1 MVSSLSRIIGLLQV
15 DSTVGDLAG
24 NAARIESLAET
35 ARQNGAK
42 LAIATEL
49 AICGYPP
56 RDLLLQ
62 PDFITSS
69 FTSAKSLS
77 VDIPVLVGSPI
88 PSENERNLPAN
99 GVVRSGSLNASPNGD
114 NTNRVVAKKQ
124 LLPSYDVF
132 DETRYFS
139 PAHRSGI
146 CRSIGD

>member
-24 NAARIESLAET
+24 NAARIESLAQT

-62 PDFITSS
+62 PDFI
-69 FTSAKSLS
+69 
-77 VDIPVLVGSPI
+77 
-88 PSENERNLPAN
+88 N
-99 GVVRSGSLNASPNGD
+99 
-114 NTNRVVAKKQ
+114 
-124 LLPSYDVF
+124 
-132 DETRYFS
+132 
-139 PAHRSGI
+139 
-146 CRSIGD
+146 